1 MVIPRYHRG
10 VTLGIR
16 AQRVLAYLAVGASLI
31 IETAALIA
39 TVESGIGWH
48 TAGILF
54 AVPAWALTEG
64 LAATVPAPCPGC
76 QHPTHDGMCW
86 CGHV

>member
-1 MVIPRYHRG
+1 MIPRYHRG

-16 AQRVLAYLAVGASLI
+16 AQRVLAYLAVCVSVI

-39 TVESGIGWH
+39 TIENGIGWH

-54 AVPAWALTEG
+54 AAPAWALTEG

-76 QHPTHDGMCW
+76 QHAPHDDMCW

>member
-16 AQRVLAYLAVGASLI
+16 AQRVLAHFAAGASVI

-39 TVESGIGWH
+39 TIENGIGWH

-54 AVPAWALTEG
+54 AVPAWALAEG
-64 LAATVPAPCPGC
+64 LAATVPAPCEGC
-76 QHPTHDGMCW
+76 QHPIHDDMCW